1 MIRAMSQV
9 VEQRSKVLP
18 GRFAYLMGLYAE
30 NYHRLARLFAPHEL
44 APGSYRSSIDDGLD
58 VRLDIVERHPYTLE
72 MRLSYCML
80 DSDTGEPA
88 PSAWLRMYRDAHVAE
103 ATHCQPDRHLRRVL
117 GPLPPAKTL
126 FQQRMRMATFLNR
139 WLEYLAE
146 QGHSRGTLIACD
158 APAPAAA

>member
-1 MIRAMSQV
+1 MIQAMSQV
-9 VEQRSKVLP
+9 VEQRSKVMP

-30 NYHRLARLFAPHEL
+30 NYHRLARLFAPQEL
-44 APGSYRSSIDDGLD
+44 APGSYVSSVDDGLD

-80 DSDTGEPA
+80 DHDTGEPA

-103 ATHCQPDRHLRRVL
+103 ATHCRSDRHLRRVL
-117 GPLPPAKTL
+117 GPLPTAKTQ

-146 QGHSRGTLIACD
+146 QGHSPGTLVAGA
-158 APAPAAA
+158 APAPAVA